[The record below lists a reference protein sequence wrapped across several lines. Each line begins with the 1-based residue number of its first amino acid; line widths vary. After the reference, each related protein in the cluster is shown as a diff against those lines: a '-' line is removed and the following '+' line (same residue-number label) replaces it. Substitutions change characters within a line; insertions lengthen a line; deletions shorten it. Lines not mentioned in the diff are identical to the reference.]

1 MRIRWYGQSAFRL
14 SGERTIMIDPFRSDA
29 EAEAASM
36 GLKFEYP
43 PIEDGPA
50 DLLLITHEHFDHN
63 GAEAILCSGPAIRST
78 AGRFDSPVGDVI
90 AVASEHDR
98 VAGTELGPN
107 TIFRFELDGLVCC
120 HLGDFGQSELRPA
133 QLRALGEPDLV
144 MIPAGGF
151 STIGGEVAAAV
162 ARALNPRLVVAMHFR
177 TDAIDFLEPPDAFL
191 NAVSGNVQ
199 QLPASEFDPSEV
211 LGSRQRPTVVVLA
224 PPLAVA
230 CQP

>member
-1 MRIRWYGQSAFRL
+1 MRVRWYGQSAFL
-14 SGERTIMIDPFRSDA
+14 LNGERTVMIDPFRADA
-29 EAEAASM
+29 RVEAASM

-43 PIEDGPA
+43 PIAGVNA

-90 AVASEHDR
+90 AVVSEHDQM
-98 VAGTELGPN
+98 AGTELGPN
-107 TIFRFELDGLVCC
+107 TIFRFAVDDLVFC